1 MNKEN
6 NYETPCIM
14 EIELL
19 SEQAV
24 LSTADG
30 GDTIEQA
37 EKTVKMSI
45 YKDWTAGET
54 PEEGAEYTISYD
66 ELYLTVA
73 KSSPDRT
80 LGMRKAIKLSNQGW
94 TAVMN

>member
-24 LSTADG
+24 LCTADG

-73 KSSPDRT
+73 KSDNRT
-80 LGMRKAIKLSNQGW
+80 LGMRKAIKLSDQGW